1 MMPVLDPPRVSCI
14 EGTEHR
20 TPNPAKYR
28 LLHCEHVEG
37 QTAHV
42 ALLHR
47 WDGWFEVR
55 YCHPGTATQAIIE
68 DLETAGLYYEFY
80 AEKAWTDAF
89 RHTDLTDHNDMF
101 SDHVVLTRDKPTLTH
116 NDVYHDGGNCD
127 GRTNH

>member
-20 TPNPAKYR
+20 TPNAAKYR
-28 LLHCEHVEG
+28 LLHCEHIEG

-55 YCHPGTATQAIIE
+55 YRHPGTATQAIIE
-68 DLETAGLYYEFY
+68 DLQTAELYYEFY
-80 AEKAWTDAF
+80 AERAWADAF
-89 RHTDLTDHNDMF
+89 RHTDPSDLNDIWRDHVYLVAGQAPVSHND
-101 SDHVVLTRDKPTLTH
+101 H
-116 NDVYHDGGNCD
+116 YHSGGNCD
-127 GRTNH
+127 GTH